1 MAIHDEP
8 RWRNEEEEDVGRGR
22 LSGRTRPLVETRL
35 RFRRVRVPEV
45 HGFSQSVLANPPEP
59 EAKVKYPYPFVM
71 YRLWLIQ
78 LTSDVRT
85 PQGLIS

>member
-1 MAIHDEP
+1 MSG
-8 RWRNEEEEDVGRGR
+8 EEESI
-22 LSGRTRPLVETRL
+22 SGRTRPLVETRL

-45 HGFSQSVLANPPEP
+45 HELSQSVLEHSHEP
-59 EAKVKYPYPFVM
+59 QAKVKYLYPSAM

-78 LTSDVRT
+78 LTSDVRA

>member
-1 MAIHDEP
+1 MLG
-8 RWRNEEEEDVGRGR
+8 EEESI
-22 LSGRTRPLVETRL
+22 SGRTRPLVETCL

-45 HGFSQSVLANPPEP
+45 HGLSQSVLAHSPELQ
-59 EAKVKYPYPFVM
+59 AKVKYPYPSVM

-85 PQGLIS
+85 PQGLVS